1 MFMLIMQF
9 TWKYIDDLIGKGL
22 EVSVIVELLFYVSAS
37 LIPLALPLAIL
48 LSSIMT
54 LGNLA
59 ENNELTALK
68 SSGLSLFKIIRPLV
82 TVVVFIALGTFY
94 FSNYVIPVANLKW
107 HSLIYDIQE
116 TKVSVLITP
125 GSYSKGIDGY
135 AIKVKSGNE
144 NSFQGITIHDYT
156 DPSIVKTI
164 KADSGTI
171 FKSEHGDYLLFQL
184 KGGKIIEEL
193 NAQPPVFTGTNKLL
207 RVGTDYRP
215 ARTTSFSDAT
225 YKMDLTGFSLNRSK
239 QELFKDE
246 FEMLNVFQI
255 SDAHDSMQHQVDL
268 NMKQFVVARKS
279 ERPFFMSLA
288 YQNDTS
294 FKENKMIQQLQFV
307 PTGKIDMRKLTDSER
322 FTATEA
328 AVVSLRL
335 QNQNLEGQKAFYDS
349 IKHNNARF
357 AVEFHRKFALSA
369 AIIVLFF
376 VGAPLGAI
384 VKKGGFGAPVVIAAL
399 LFMIYFVLFS
409 IGENLA
415 ITNSISPFWG
425 MWMPTVALMPM
436 AIVLMIAAANDLTI
450 SDKKLWRLIFTLG
463 SRK

>member
-1 MFMLIMQF
+1 
-9 TWKYIDDLIGKGL
+9 
-22 EVSVIVELLFYVSAS
+22 
-37 LIPLALPLAIL
+37 
-48 LSSIMT
+48 
-54 LGNLA
+54 
-59 ENNELTALK
+59 
-68 SSGLSLFKIIRPLV
+68 
-82 TVVVFIALGTFY
+82 
-94 FSNYVIPVANLKW
+94 
-107 HSLIYDIQE
+107 
-116 TKVSVLITP
+116 
-125 GSYSKGIDGY
+125 
-135 AIKVKSGNE
+135 
-144 NSFQGITIHDYT
+144 
-156 DPSIVKTI
+156 
-164 KADSGTI
+164 
-171 FKSEHGDYLLFQL
+171 L

-207 RVGTDYRP
+207 RVGSDYRP

-255 SDAHDSMQHQVDL
+255 SDAHDSMQRQVDL

-288 YQNDTS
+288 YQNDTNS
-294 FKENKMIQQLQFV
+294 KENKMIQQLQFV
-307 PTGKIDMRKLTDSER
+307 PSGKIDMRKLTDSER
-322 FTATEA
+322 FSATEA